1 MPADAAARLRTAA
14 AEEFGAHGFERASL
28 NRIVEASGL
37 SKSSVYHHIG
47 GKQALYDDLVT
58 FVVDLVDAIPP
69 GELAALTRDDF
80 WAAAD
85 AALAALDE
93 LEGAHPEVRAVASML
108 YGPHGATA
116 LAPLRVRLIDRV
128 SAYLAQGQELGA
140 VRSDIPPDLLAD
152 VTVASL
158 TSIDAWALAHDGDPR
173 SAASHALGMLR
184 HALEGG

>member
-1 MPADAAARLRTAA
+1 MPAAAATRLRTAA

-37 SKSSVYHHIG
+37 SKSSVYHHVG

-58 FVVDLVDAIPP
+58 FVVDLVDRIPP
-69 GELAALTRDDF
+69 GDLAALTRDDF
-80 WAAAD
+80 WTTAD
-85 AALAALDE
+85 AALAALEE
-93 LEGAHPEVRAVASML
+93 LEAVHPEVRAVAALL

-116 LAPLRVRLIDRV
+116 LAPLRTRLVDRV
-128 SAYLAQGQELGA
+128 RAYLERGQQLGA
-140 VRSDIPPDLLAD
+140 VRSDVPPDLLTD
-152 VTVASL
+152 LTVATL
-158 TSIDAWALAHDGDPR
+158 TAIDAWALAHDGDPR

>member
-37 SKSSVYHHIG
+37 SKSSVYHHVG
-47 GKQALYDDLVT
+47 GKRVLYDDLVT
-58 FVVDLVDAIPP
+58 FVVDLVDMIPP
-69 GELAALTRDDF
+69 DDAAALTRDDF
-80 WAAAD
+80 WTAAD

-93 LEGAHPEVRAVASML
+93 LEAAHPEIRAVASLL

-116 LAPLRVRLIDRV
+116 LAPLRARLADRV
-128 SAYLAQGQELGA
+128 SAFLERGQELGV
-140 VRSDIPPDLLAD
+140 VRSDIPSGLLAE
-152 VTVASL
+152 VTVAAL

-173 SAASHALGMLR
+173 SAASQALGMLR
-184 HALEGG
+184 HALEGS